1 MHFGKGIESDLD
13 AAMDIGKR
21 KKPLSRPEMQR
32 RRDQVFER
40 WFGEKQERKFR
51 DPMKG

>member
-1 MHFGKGIESDLD
+1 MHFGKGLENDLER
-13 AAMDIGKR
+13 AMDVGKR
-21 KKPLSRPEMQR
+21 KKPLSEAERQR

-40 WFGEKQERKFR
+40 WFDEKKELKFR